1 MQDRLVELMLLALVA
16 VVGLFLLVAVGD
28 WVLPDAAPLGDW
40 ADIVLALVTI
50 LAILF
55 GGLFAAVKFELFRD
69 FEPHLTISHTINHR
83 RLGGGYTH
91 IDVKATLQNS
101 SRVRVEL
108 NEGFYLLQQVSPAP
122 SDVDFPGDNLLYPPW
137 PILDEASFNLGD
149 NNIVLEP
156 NQSLQEVFQF
166 MVPSYVETLLIHYI
180 LYDWAS
186 TEEVPKGWGITEVY
200 DIIGDAS
207 QR

>member
-1 MQDRLVELMLLALVA
+1 MQDKLVEVLLYVLAA
-16 VVGLFLLVAVGD
+16 VVGLFILVAAFD
-28 WVLPDAAPLGDW
+28 WLLPNSAPLGEW
-40 ADIVLALVTI
+40 TDITLALVTI
-50 LAILF
+50 LAILV

-83 RLGGGYTH
+83 RLGDGYIH

-108 NEGFYLLQQVSPAP
+108 NEGFYLLQQVSPVP
-122 SDVDFPGDNLLYPPW
+122 SNVDFPGDNLLYPPW
-137 PILDEASFNLGD
+137 PILDEASFDLGD

-180 LYDWAS
+180 LYDSAS
-186 TEEVPKGWGITEVY
+186 TEEVSKGWGITEVY
-200 DIIGDAS
+200 DIIGDAT
-207 QR
+207 QW